1 MKKGFTMME
10 VLVVGVLLALVLSF
24 AMPAFRAVRF
34 EMKQSQ
40 AKAATKKL
48 AEAMRSYYQ
57 VSRGG
62 TIAACFSGSEADT
75 LAGGTCVNPAA
86 TGIPQSTAPAALAS
100 AEQLFACGFLVA
112 KDFRDLPYQF
122 CTYRHNGLVPPQGFT
137 PPIYAVGQGNSAAA
151 GSKYNNNNYIYVDG
165 TMTPK
170 DTYQ

>member
-10 VLVVGVLLALVLSF
+10 VLVVGALLALVMSF

-34 EMKQSQ
+34 DMKQSQ

-62 TIAACFSGSEADT
+62 TIEACFTGGDVDT
-75 LAGGTCVNPAA
+75 LAGGNCVNPAA
-86 TGIPQSTAPAALAS
+86 TGIPQSTTPAALAS
-100 AEQLFACGFLVA
+100 AEQLFACGFLMA
-112 KDFRDLPYQF
+112 KDFRGLPYRF
-122 CTYRHNGLVPPQGFT
+122 CTYRPNELTAPTEVT
-137 PPIYAVGQGNSAAA
+137 EPIYAIGQGSGAAA
-151 GSKYNNNNYIYVDG
+151 GAKYNNNNYIYVDG